1 MAKDGKIVLQN
12 VEKDVGF
19 LIVLENEKKMEKI
32 RNVKMVNMGWWIM

>member
-32 RNVKMVNMGWWIM
+32 RNVKRVNMGWWIM